1 MVLFG
6 DSSEGHTLLEELR
19 ELTFAEKGRM
29 LKELR
34 GGEDKLK
41 MLKELKFAEELEIK
55 LFFGS
60 VESNHRLLESQGDIE
75 KGETCLNVLKLLI
88 KEYQLLER
96 EQLFALQRFLA
107 HKLSTKTKQLVNVH
121 LVKRKRKFQATYEA
135 CNDPVSNSANSVER
149 ERNEVE
155 LVILFEMSD
164 NLGADH

>member
-1 MVLFG
+1 MPSCFYHAIPLFSLHG
-6 DSSEGHTLLEELR
+6 DAKLR
-19 ELTFAEKGRM
+19 DLS
-29 LKELR
+29 LKKCLVS
-34 GGEDKLK
+34 
-41 MLKELKFAEELEIK
+41 FTNVNN
-55 LFFGS
+55 FFP
-60 VESNHRLLESQGDIE
+60 ESRGDIE